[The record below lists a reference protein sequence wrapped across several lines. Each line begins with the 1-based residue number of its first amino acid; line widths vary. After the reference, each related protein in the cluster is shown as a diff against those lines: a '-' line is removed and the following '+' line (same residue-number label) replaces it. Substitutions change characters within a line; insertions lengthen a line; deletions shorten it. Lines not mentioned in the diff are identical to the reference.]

1 MAANGRD
8 RAAGTPLNHS
18 SSRRSTPLLTSATLH
33 LLHVHSIMPHQLD
46 AAKAETAEAKAALAV
61 TTRQLRSAEA
71 EADELM
77 ALHEAGE
84 AQHAAEVAQLN
95 ARVASNTAATTAGAE
110 ATRLSETERSAIR
123 AECEQKL
130 QFSLDRERAEAT
142 LAVERARIEA
152 LTATEMLQR
161 IKTDHGA
168 WSDGDLQ
175 RQRAHAPLRTRAL
188 EYGAA

>member
-1 MAANGRD
+1 
-8 RAAGTPLNHS
+8 
-18 SSRRSTPLLTSATLH
+18 
-33 LLHVHSIMPHQLD
+33 
-46 AAKAETAEAKAALAV
+46 
-61 TTRQLRSAEA
+61 
-71 EADELM
+71 M

-161 IKTDHGA
+161 IKTEHGA
-168 WSDGDLQ
+168 RSDGDLQ
-175 RQRAHAPLRTRAL
+175 RQRAHAPLRARAP
-188 EYGAA
+188 EYGAARPSMRSSNSVRSTPPQPTPTHPTSPDTTRTHTPIRLTSQRQARRHSERSSPR